1 MTVYDNNPKINIIL
15 FMSKFYINIVYL
27 VLNQLAKDGLCEKTD
42 YFRVRELAHSQVQ
55 HRTAIFW

>member
-27 VLNQLAKDGLCEKTD
+27 VLNQLAKDGLFEKTD
-42 YFRVRELAHSQVQ
+42 YFRVRELAHFV
-55 HRTAIFW
+55 

>member
-27 VLNQLAKDGLCEKTD
+27 VLNQLANDGLCEKTD
-42 YFRVRELAHSQVQ
+42 YFRVRELAHFV
-55 HRTAIFW
+55 